1 MENIKIVVD
10 AYGGDNA
17 PKEVVLGTKKAV
29 ENIKDLTVVLTG
41 KRDVLENLLNEND
54 IDKNRIEIVDAQDV
68 ITNDDTPTVAIKQKT
83 ESSLVK
89 AFDLLKTDESVK
101 GLVSA
106 GSTGAVLTGA
116 FLKVGRIKGVSR
128 PVLAP
133 VIPTMKGTPVILT
146 DSGANMDCKPE
157 NLVHFALMANKYAQT
172 MFGIE
177 KPRIALLSVGTE
189 DHKGN
194 DLVKKTFPYLKQLD
208 INFVGNMEAR
218 DLLSGDYD
226 IVVADG
232 FAGNV
237 ALKTCEGTLQT
248 LLGIL
253 KDDIKSHIMSKIGYL
268 FMKGTF
274 KRLKKSFD
282 YNAYGGSPFLGV
294 NKIVIKCHGSSKAE
308 SFYQSIK
315 QAYNLSQSDMIE
327 KLSTSVNN
335 LDIKFE
341 DWLCLNKKFW
351 MI

>member
-1 MENIKIVVD
+1 MNTIKIVVD

-17 PKEVVLGTKKAV
+17 PEQVVLGAKKAV
-29 ENIKDLTVVLTG
+29 ENIKNLKVILTG
-41 KRDVLENLLNEND
+41 KKQVLLELSNKNE
-54 IDKNRIEIVDAQDV
+54 IDMSKIEIVDAQDV
-68 ITNDDTPTVAIKQKT
+68 ITNDDTPTFAIKQKK

-89 AFDLLKTDESVK
+89 AFELLKIDEDIK

-116 FLKVGRIKGVSR
+116 FLKIGRIKGVSR

-133 VIPTMKGTPVILT
+133 VIPTLKGTPVILT

-157 NLVHFALMANKYAQT
+157 NLVHFALMASRYAET
-172 MFGIE
+172 MFGI
-177 KPRIALLSVGTE
+177 KNPRVALLSVGTE

-194 DLVKKTFPYLKQLD
+194 DLVKKTFPYMKQLP

-218 DLLSGDYD
+218 DLLSGDFD
-226 IVVADG
+226 VVVADG

-237 ALKTCEGTLQT
+237 ALKSCEGTLKT
-248 LLGIL
+248 LLDLL
-253 KDDIKSHIMSKIGYL
+253 KTDIKSHTISKIGYL

-282 YNAYGGSPFLGV
+282 YDAYGGSPFLGV

-308 SFYQSIK
+308 SFYQSIR
-315 QAYNLSQSDMIE
+315 QAYELGQSDMIDN
-327 KLSTSVNN
+327 LATSVNN
-335 LDIKFE
+335 LEIKFE
-341 DWLCLNKKFW
+341 D
-351 MI
+351 

>member
-17 PKEVVLGTKKAV
+17 PEQVVLGAKKAI
-29 ENIKDLTVVLTG
+29 ENIKDLSVILTG
-41 KRDVLENLLNEND
+41 KKEVLQKLLAENQVD
-54 IDKNRIEIVDAQDV
+54 QNRVEIVDAQDV

-89 AFDLLKTDESVK
+89 AFDMLKTKDDVK

-116 FLKVGRIKGVSR
+116 FLKIGRIKGVSR

-133 VIPTMKGTPVILT
+133 IIPTMKGTPVILT

-157 NLVHFALMANKYAQT
+157 NLVHFALMANKYAQV
-172 MFGIE
+172 MFGIK

-194 DLVKKTFPYLKQLD
+194 DLVKKTFKYMKQLD

-218 DLLSGDYD
+218 DLLSGNFD

-253 KDDIKSHIMSKIGYL
+253 KDDIKSHTMSKIGYL

-274 KRLKKSFD
+274 KRLKSKFD

-315 QAYNLSQSDMIE
+315 QAYELCQSDMINA
-327 KLSTSVNN
+327 LSNCVNDI
-335 LDIKFE
+335 DIKFE
-341 DWLCLNKKFW
+341 D
-351 MI
+351 

>member
-1 MENIKIVVD
+1 MEFKKVVVD

-17 PKEVVLGTKKAV
+17 PVEVVKGVKKALD
-29 ENIKDLTVVLTG
+29 DLTDLQIVLTG
-41 KRDVLENLLNEND
+41 KKEELEKIAAENQ
-54 IDKNRIEIVDAQDV
+54 ITQRLEIVDAQDV
-68 ITNDDTPTVAIKQKT
+68 ITNDESPTVAIKTKT

-89 AFDLLKTDESVK
+89 AFDILKQDENAI

-106 GSTGAVLTGA
+106 GSTGAVLTGG
-116 FLKVGRIKGVSR
+116 FLKIGRIKGVSR

-133 VIPTMKGTPVILT
+133 VLPTIGGTPVILT
-146 DSGANMDCKPE
+146 DSGANMDCKPI
-157 NLVHFALMANKYAQT
+157 NLLHFALMASKYAET

-177 KPRIALLSVGTE
+177 KPRVALLSVGTE

-194 DLVKKTFPYLKQLD
+194 DLVKKTFPYMKQLP

-218 DLLSGDYD
+218 DLLSGEFD

-237 ALKTCEGTLQT
+237 ALKTCEGTLQS

-253 KDDIKSHIMSKIGYL
+253 KSDIKSHTMSKIGYL

-274 KRLKKSFD
+274 KRLKGKFD
-282 YNAYGGSPFLGV
+282 YNKYGGSPFLGI
-294 NKIVIKCHGSSKAE
+294 NKVVVKCHGSSKAE

-315 QAYNLSQSDMIE
+315 QAYNLGQSDLVKNIAE
-327 KLSTSVNN
+327 SVNGI
-335 LDIKFE
+335 DIKVE
-341 DWLCLNKKFW
+341 E
-351 MI
+351 

>member
-1 MENIKIVVD
+1 MEKIKVVVD

-17 PKEVVLGTKKAV
+17 PEQVVLGAKKAI
-29 ENIKDLTVVLTG
+29 ENIENLTVVLTG
-41 KRDVLENLLNEND
+41 KKEVLEELLNKNSV
-54 IDKNRIEIVDAQDV
+54 DKSRIEIVDAQDV
-68 ITNDDTPTVAIKQKT
+68 ISNDDTPTVAIKQKK

-89 AFDLLKTDESVK
+89 AFELLKTDESVK

-116 FLKVGRIKGVSR
+116 FLKIGRIKGVSR

-133 VIPTMKGTPVILT
+133 VIPTIKGTPVILT

-157 NLVHFALMANKYAQT
+157 NLVHFALMASKYAET
-172 MFGIE
+172 MFGI
-177 KPRIALLSVGTE
+177 KNPRVALLSVGTE

-194 DLVKKTFPYLKQLD
+194 DLVKKTFPYMKQLP

-218 DLLSGDYD
+218 DLLSGDFD
-226 IVVADG
+226 VVVADG

-237 ALKTCEGTLQT
+237 ALKTCEGTLKT
-248 LLGIL
+248 LLDIL
-253 KDDIKSHIMSKIGYL
+253 KSDIKSHTMSKIGYL

-294 NKIVIKCHGSSKAE
+294 NKMVIKCHGSSKAE

-315 QAYNLSQSDMIE
+315 QAYNLGQSDMIE

-341 DWLCLNKKFW
+341 D
-351 MI
+351 

>member
-17 PKEVVLGTKKAV
+17 PEQVVLGVKKAV
-29 ENIKDLTVVLTG
+29 ENINNLTVVLTG
-41 KRDVLENLLNEND
+41 KKEVLEELLIKNQ
-54 IDKNRIEIVDAQDV
+54 IDKNRIEIIDAQDV
-68 ITNDDTPTVAIKQKT
+68 ITNDDTPTVAIRQKT

-89 AFDLLKTDESVK
+89 AFDLLRHDETVK

-106 GSTGAVLTGA
+106 GSTGAILTGV

-133 VIPTMKGTPVILT
+133 VIPTIKGTPVILT
-146 DSGANMDCKPE
+146 DCGANVDCKPE

-172 MFGIE
+172 MLGIE
-177 KPRIALLSVGTE
+177 NPRVALLSNGTE

-194 DLVKKTFPYLKQLD
+194 DLVKKTFPYMKQLD

-226 IVVADG
+226 VVVADG

-237 ALKTCEGTLQT
+237 ALKTCEGTLKT
-248 LLGIL
+248 LLDIL
-253 KDDIKSHIMSKIGYL
+253 KDDIKSHTMSKIGYL

-274 KRLKKSFD
+274 KRLKSKFD
-282 YNAYGGSPFLGV
+282 YNAYGGSPFLGSS
-294 NKIVIKCHGSSKAE
+294 KLVIKCHGSSKAE

-315 QAYNLSQSDMIE
+315 QAYDFCQSDMIE
-327 KLSTSVNN
+327 KISTSVNSI
-335 LDIKFE
+335 DIKFE
-341 DWLCLNKKFW
+341 D
-351 MI
+351 